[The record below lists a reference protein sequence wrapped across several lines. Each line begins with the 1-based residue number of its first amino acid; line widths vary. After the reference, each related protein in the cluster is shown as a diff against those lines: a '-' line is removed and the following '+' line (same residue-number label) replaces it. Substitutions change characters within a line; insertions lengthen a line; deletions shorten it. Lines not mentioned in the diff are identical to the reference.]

1 MYDAARPEKG
11 RVKGGRLM
19 ERQGQDSA
27 GLGVRL
33 KRLLRGFSSLTRRVP
48 RPARK
53 QTNTPT
59 DPPHDPEGKIMLVEV
74 GGYACGSL
82 PRLLGQSGHE
92 TQVVQGREAALDA
105 LECQEPGLIIVEG
118 TADLGFY
125 HALRRV
131 SAAPILA
138 LAPEGDIG
146 QAEAAFAAGVD
157 QFQAGSISSNEAT
170 ARAHA
175 LLRRAT

>member
-1 MYDAARPEKG
+1 MKR
-11 RVKGGRLM
+11 R
-19 ERQGQDSA
+19 GQNNPGFGIS
-27 GLGVRL
+27 LRC
-33 KRLLRGFSSLTRRVP
+33 LLRWLRSLAQRILGSVD
-48 RPARK
+48 K
-53 QTNTPT
+53 QTNK
-59 DPPHDPEGKIMLVEV
+59 PPHLPHDSDGTILLVEV

-82 PRLLGQSGHE
+82 ARLLGQSGHQ
-92 TQVVQGREAALDA
+92 TQVIQGREAAVDA
-105 LECQEPGLIIVEG
+105 LERQEPGLIIVEG

-157 QFQAGSISSNEAT
+157 QYQAGSISSNEAT
-170 ARAHA
+170 ARVHA
-175 LLRRAT
+175 LLRRAAGPAAGLPHCGTR